1 MPELA
6 ELRLTA
12 DYINGVASGVTFDDV
27 QKSPQHKG
35 EEPLLASDQFTIS
48 AESRGK
54 ELMLHLEH
62 GTEPAEKLLMSMGM
76 SGHFQWAGVG
86 MPIPKHTHLAFTS
99 DAGTLCFVDVRR
111 FGKWKLAEDW
121 SANRGPD
128 PVTEHDQFVEVVKRA
143 AAGKKG
149 NKPIHLALM
158 DQSMFN
164 GIGNY
169 LRAEIIY
176 RMLDFSPFAPL
187 REAVKRDDLFE
198 LCRIVPSLAY
208 KLGGGQLRDWKSPTG
223 EDPQSFRE
231 FIKCYGKMASF
242 KDKNGRTFWMDPK
255 WAE

>member
-12 DYINGVASGVTFDDV
+12 DYINGVASGMTFDDV

-35 EEPLLASDQFTIS
+35 EEPILASDQFTIS

-128 PVTEHDQFVEVVKRA
+128 PVTEYDQFVEVVKRA

-149 NKPIHLALM
+149 DKPIHLALM
-158 DQSMFN
+158 DQSLFN

-176 RMLDFSPFAPL
+176 RMWDFSPFAPL
-187 REAVKRDDLFE
+187 REAAEREDLFE

-208 KLGGGQLRDWKSPTG
+208 KLGGGQLKDWKSPTG
-223 EDPQSFRE
+223 EDPRSFRD
-231 FIKCYGKMASF
+231 FIKCYGHGVAIR
-242 KDKNGRTFWMDPK
+242 DKGGRTFWMDPR

>member
-12 DYINGVASGVTFDDV
+12 DYINGVASGVTFDEV

-62 GTEPAEKLLMSMGM
+62 RTEPAEKLLMTMGM

-128 PVTEHDQFVEVVKRA
+128 PVTEHDQFVEVVKQA
-143 AAGKKG
+143 AAGRKG
-149 NKPIHLALM
+149 DKPIHLALM
-158 DQSMFN
+158 DQSLFN
-164 GIGNY
+164 GVGNY
-169 LRAEIIY
+169 IRAEIIY
-176 RMLDFSPFAPL
+176 RMWDFSPFAPL
-187 REAVKRDDLFE
+187 REAVKREDLFE
-198 LCRIVPSLAY
+198 LCKIVPSMSY
-208 KLGGGQLRDWKSPTG
+208 KLGGGQLGDWKSPTG
-223 EDPQSFRE
+223 EDPSSFRD
-231 FIKCYGKMASF
+231 FIKCYGYGVAI
-242 KDKNGRTFWMDPK
+242 KDKGGRTFWMDPK